1 MKKRAFNWR
10 SVLWSAV
17 LIFLIPRIL
26 YELIGLLY
34 GVYVGFQVRGDS
46 EMIAEGLAV
55 LGASSLYQSL
65 PYDFTAVI
73 ALWRGWVLSNILKAL
88 VAAVI
93 VAALW
98 FLLGIVFND
107 PLRVVLIE
115 TGSTLSFTVGMC
127 VLGTLLHWRRPMI
140 V

>member
-1 MKKRAFNWR
+1 MKQQTCNWR
-10 SVLWSAV
+10 SVVWSAA
-17 LIFLIPRIL
+17 LIFLIPHIL
-26 YELIGLLY
+26 YELIGLVY
-34 GVYVGFQVRGDS
+34 GIYVGFQVRGDS

-55 LGASSLYQSL
+55 LSASSLYQSL
-65 PYDFTAVI
+65 PYDFTAVV

-98 FLLGIVFND
+98 FLLGMVFND

-115 TGSTLSFTVGMC
+115 AGGTLSFTVGMC
-127 VLGTLLHWRRPMI
+127 VLGTLLHWRRP
-140 V
+140 VTA